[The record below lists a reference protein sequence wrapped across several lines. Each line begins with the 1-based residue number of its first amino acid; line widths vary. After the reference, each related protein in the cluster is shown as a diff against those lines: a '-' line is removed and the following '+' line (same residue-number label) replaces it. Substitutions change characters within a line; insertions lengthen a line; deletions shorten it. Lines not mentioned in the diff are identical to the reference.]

1 MVDNNGGRPNT
12 GIRRV
17 TKKVKR
23 RPESSQEADDPTV
36 DGDGQQ
42 IQNQDTTR
50 ISYKATL
57 MGDVHEAV
65 QHIRME
71 EGFELQDGDVRK
83 MSRTVIVK
91 LLGSKIGFNALNNKI
106 TLLWKP
112 KGSFQLM
119 DLDNEFYLV
128 QFDDTDD
135 YKNVLTGGPWVV
147 YGLLEGFYSKVLLRA
162 IGQIIGPV
170 IKLNINTNLVRKGH
184 FTRLAV
190 CVDLQKL
197 LISKK
202 RVEEE
207 AFGPWMLV
215 ERHHWGKA
223 RSNGEPR
230 NSGQRANQGG
240 SRFSILEKE
249 DGLNHDVF
257 SGQVEDM

>member
-71 EGFELQDGDVRK
+71 EGFELQDGDV
-83 MSRTVIVK
+83 
-91 LLGSKIGFNALNNKI
+91 
-106 TLLWKP
+106 
-112 KGSFQLM
+112 
-119 DLDNEFYLV
+119 
-128 QFDDTDD
+128 
-135 YKNVLTGGPWVV
+135 
-147 YGLLEGFYSKVLLRA
+147 
-162 IGQIIGPV
+162 
-170 IKLNINTNLVRKGH
+170 
-184 FTRLAV
+184 
-190 CVDLQKL
+190 
-197 LISKK
+197 K

-249 DGLNHDVF
+249 DGLNQDVF